1 MAFKTQSIFTGTFI
15 NVSVD
20 IIENMGLT
28 IVSINPISGAVF
40 LTGTNEIPG
49 LTSSQVQLV
58 VGQPVLLTADSGY
71 TLDGIRIDATS
82 GGTFEILGK

>member
-15 NVSVD
+15 DETVD
-20 IIENMGLT
+20 IVENMGLT
-28 IVSINPISGAVF
+28 IISINPILGSVF
-40 LTGTNEIPG
+40 LSGSNAIPG
-49 LTSSQVQLV
+49 LTSSQVELV

-71 TLDGIRIDATS
+71 TLDGIRIDAST